1 MVMDIEKALKGI
13 DFSKTSLIKE
23 RLWKEISEKTN
34 EYSPKEC
41 LSISLSHNMMHKKI
55 SEGIFELTD
64 ETLDEVAAAG
74 LNLHDNNEETNP
86 KADDLKKR

>member
-1 MVMDIEKALKGI
+1 MVMDIEKALKEI

-34 EYSPKEC
+34 EYSPKEL
-41 LSISLSHNMMHKKI
+41 LSISLSHNMIREKI